1 MSRIELRP
9 YQEDALK
16 AVFDYWAKGGGNPLV
31 EMATG
36 TGKSMVIAKLVR
48 DCLEQYPTM
57 RVLMLTHVKE
67 LVAQNFTALKRVW
80 PDAPAGIYSAGL
92 RQYDP
97 YSRIVFANIQSVFKK
112 SKALGERHLI
122 VIDESHLVPGSDDG
136 MYRKLLTGLHNNCPD
151 ARVVGFTATPYR
163 LDSGRLDTGE
173 VRLFDKIVY
182 SYAIGRGIEE
192 GYLAPLKS
200 RASLTEIDVKGVAK
214 KGGEFVPASLATAS
228 GKITAAAVEEIMT
241 LGQGRKSWLIFC
253 AGVDHAINVRNALR
267 AAGVRAETVTGQTP
281 NGERDSIIRRFKA
294 GEIQALTNANVLT
307 TGFDAPAVD
316 LIAMLRP
323 TLSTGLYVQ
332 MVGRGTRQAAGKQ
345 DCLVLDFAG
354 NIRRHG
360 PVDSVSISPRG
371 GKAKSDEA
379 RVNVEDIRAK
389 ECPKCKELV
398 AINARTCKWCGH
410 EWPVNE
416 KPKHEEKA
424 EKEVGILSSEKVP
437 PTQLPVVH
445 WGLSIHYNYNQGKPN
460 SLRVN
465 YLAGVAGYTEWV
477 GIEHGG
483 FFGQKAKQWWVAHG
497 GKMPFPDKVEKA
509 LLRKDELTMPAT
521 ISVRPRGKYHDIV
534 ARTFAPLKELTHD

>member
-1 MSRIELRP
+1 MITLRP
-9 YQEDALK
+9 YQEEALK
-16 AVFDYWAKGGGNPLV
+16 AVFDYWAQGGGNPLV

-57 RVLMLTHVKE
+57 RVSMLTHVKE

-92 RQYDP
+92 RQRDV
-97 YSRIVFANIQSVFKK
+97 YSRIVFASIQSVFKK
-112 SKALGERHLI
+112 SQALGERHLI
-122 VIDESHLVPGSDDG
+122 LIDESHLVPVSGDG
-136 MYRKLLTGLHNNCPD
+136 MYRKLLDNLHHNCPD

-182 SYAIGRGIEE
+182 SYDISRGIED
-192 GYLAPLKS
+192 GWLSPLKS
-200 RASLTEIDVKGVAK
+200 RAGLSEIDVKGVAK
-214 KGGEFVPASLATAS
+214 RGGEFVPASLEAAS
-228 GKITAAAVEEIMT
+228 DKITAAAVEEIIT
-241 LGQGRKSWLIFC
+241 LGEGRRSWLIFC
-253 AGVDHAINVRNALR
+253 AGVDHALNVRNALR
-267 AAGVRAETVTGQTP
+267 TVGVRAETVIGKMP

-345 DCLVLDFAG
+345 DCLILDFAG

-360 PVDSVSISPRG
+360 PVDSVSISPKRG
-371 GKAKSDEA
+371 GAKSEEA
-379 RVNVEDIRAK
+379 RVNEADIRAK
-389 ECPKCKELV
+389 ECPQCKELC
-398 AINARTCKWCGH
+398 AINARVCKGCGH
-410 EWPVNE
+410 EWPQDD
-416 KPKHEEKA
+416 KPKHEKEA
-424 EKEVGILSSEKVP
+424 EKTVGILSSEKVP
-437 PTQLPVVH
+437 PTMLPVVH
-445 WGLSIHYNYNQGKPN
+445 WGLVVHYNYDGKPN

-465 YLAGVAGYTEWV
+465 YRAGVAGYSEWV
-477 GIEHGG
+477 AIEHGG
-483 FFGQKAKQWWVAHG
+483 YAGQKAKQWWVAHG
-497 GKMPFPDKVEKA
+497 GKMPFPDKVEQA
-509 LLRKDELTMPAT
+509 LLRKDELTKPAT
-521 ISVRPRGKYHDIV
+521 ISVRPRGRYHDII
-534 ARTFAPLKELTHD
+534 ARTFENQKVIAS